1 MVGKKPADCLGDG
14 GDFAGLIKREK
25 KIILCAKFKELR
37 LKLKVHSQIL
47 VVIILAVAVSS
58 LGEMRAVAH

>member
-25 KIILCAKFKELR
+25 KIILCAKFKELH
-37 LKLKVHSQIL
+37 LKLKVHSR
-47 VVIILAVAVSS
+47 ILAAIISGVVVNS
-58 LGEMRAVAH
+58 